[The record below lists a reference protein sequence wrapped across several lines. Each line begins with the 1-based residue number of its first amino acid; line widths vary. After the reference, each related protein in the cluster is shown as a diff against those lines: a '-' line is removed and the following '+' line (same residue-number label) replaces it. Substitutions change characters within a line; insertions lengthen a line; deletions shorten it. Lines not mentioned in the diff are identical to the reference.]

1 MAAARGSL
9 KVGVMLAS
17 VLFVPLFLV
26 TLYYFV
32 TRWGWWKLYRM
43 GPQRP
48 LVRTWHGWVE
58 SGDKKTMK
66 RLHKFP
72 PPSCVVPRTT
82 TADYRHVFWDPTGEK
97 QKRFQQERDESILRY
112 APRWL
117 RSSAYSS
124 TTPSAEADGQLQAE
138 PASGLRQSDHSSATD
153 GLRSL
158 ALMGRRWDRGWRA
171 ARRYTDLEAARPY
184 DGTQESYHTCL
195 SGPQQGPELHAAS
208 STIRRRRPMRR
219 ATVDWDSHGGGVERA
234 TKVQLLAPTAGAEH
248 LVRLFERPGDGH
260 DAEDR
265 SFTMRHPSRRIWTWT
280 CGSTTKPRSR
290 SASVSLVNNDGGGVE
305 EASADDDG
313 DNVAPKPWIPTKRGR
328 TTETTTTSSS
338 TSGSS
343 RAVQTG
349 RKKDTSYSAENMS
362 MIELPFHAAH
372 VDGAQNETEDPHDD
386 TDSDVVHVGD
396 AHPGDVDASS
406 VGEHGEETSE
416 TESFSSTAVE
426 RSGDTVVSSDR
437 TLEVVGGDRG
447 RGKVD
452 FEVDLWYRVV
462 PRTGSR
468 SCEEL

>member
-1 MAAARGSL
+1 
-9 KVGVMLAS
+9 
-17 VLFVPLFLV
+17 
-26 TLYYFV
+26 
-32 TRWGWWKLYRM
+32 M

-117 RSSAYSS
+117 RSSAYSF
-124 TTPSAEADGQLQAE
+124 TTPSAEADGQLQPE
-138 PASGLRQSDHSSATD
+138 PVSGLRQSDHGSATD

-195 SGPQQGPELHAAS
+195 SGPRQGPELDAAS

-234 TKVQLLAPTAGAEH
+234 TNVQLLAPTAGAEH
-248 LVRLFERPGDGH
+248 LVRLFQRPGDDH

-265 SFTMRHPSRRIWTWT
+265 SFTMRHPSRRIRTWT

-290 SASVSLVNNDGGGVE
+290 SVSVSLVNNHDGGVE
-305 EASADDDG
+305 EASDGDDDDEDG
-313 DNVAPKPWIPTKRGR
+313 VPKPWIPKKRGR
-328 TTETTTTSSS
+328 TTETTTSSS
-338 TSGSS
+338 SATSGSS

-372 VDGAQNETEDPHDD
+372 VDGALNEAEDHHDA
-386 TDSDVVHVGD
+386 DSNALSVDARPGD
-396 AHPGDVDASS
+396 GDVDASS
-406 VGEHGEETSE
+406 TEQHGEEISDM
-416 TESFSSTAVE
+416 ESFSSTAVE
-426 RSGDTVVSSDR
+426 RSGDAVASRSW
-437 TLEVVGGDRG
+437 EVVGGGRG
-447 RGKVD
+447 GGKVD

-462 PRTGSR
+462 PRGGSR
-468 SCEEL
+468 SCDEL